1 MKKILIAHDIH
12 DLMESSNTFLS
23 RTDFTVFVAATNDEL
38 LNIHRAEHAN
48 LIITKFDMP
57 GMPIEQLCSLIRDDA
72 DLREVSIIMVCQNTP
87 AAIEQS
93 SRCRANAVL
102 LSPVHPV
109 LLMAKA
115 QQLLDIA
122 EREMLRALLSASVET
137 LSKDDSFYCRTR
149 NVSATGM
156 LIETDQ
162 PLNEG
167 DRLTCVFYLPNAKK
181 IMASGKIIRA
191 VERAPGD
198 EDYKYGLM
206 FTYLNPQS
214 KKLLMEYVEE
224 RSQKP

>member
-1 MKKILIAHDIH
+1 
-12 DLMESSNTFLS
+12 
-23 RTDFTVFVAATNDEL
+23 
-38 LNIHRAEHAN
+38 
-48 LIITKFDMP
+48 
-57 GMPIEQLCSLIRDDA
+57 
-72 DLREVSIIMVCQNTP
+72 
-87 AAIEQS
+87 
-93 SRCRANAVL
+93 
-102 LSPVHPV
+102 
-109 LLMAKA
+109 
-115 QQLLDIA
+115 
-122 EREMLRALLSASVET
+122 
-137 LSKDDSFYCRTR
+137 
-149 NVSATGM
+149 M